1 MELERERRS
10 DVIDQ
15 SVSVLI
21 ISHDVVGPRMAGPGI
36 RYWELAKVLAQ
47 HFQVTLAVPGETS
60 LSTIDVQLW
69 PYDFHRWE
77 SLALAVER
85 ADAIL
90 LCGDMLAWFPALEE
104 AEVPLVVDGYDPHPL
119 ETLELFTG
127 APEQDEK
134 HRERERIL
142 HMQCRAGD
150 FFVCAS
156 ERQRDWW
163 LGLLEATGR
172 INVHTYGEDPSLRRL
187 VDIVPFGLP
196 SSPPRHT
203 QQTLAFKGVWPGI
216 SPADKV
222 VLWGGGLWQ
231 WLDPLSAVRA
241 MARIQ
246 EQRDD
251 VKLVFPGTRHPNME
265 AIPDMPMHQ
274 ATLRLAEELD
284 VLNRCVFFGDWVDY
298 DEWPNYLT
306 ESDVGLSLHFDT
318 VETRLAFRSR
328 VLDYIWAGL
337 PMIATRGDATSEIV
351 SRFGLGKVIDYE
363 RDDDLTA
370 ALLCLLEKPKSDYA
384 AHFERARAELTWE
397 QAAEPL
403 VTFCQHPRRAPDK
416 VDGLRPPPAA
426 WEWWELACSQSV
438 EIDALRA
445 ARAQQ
450 DAETARLRA
459 LVAGYEKGRFI
470 RLMTWLHNL
479 RRRGK

>member
-1 MELERERRS
+1 MELERGRRS

-47 HFQVTLAVPGETS
+47 RFQVTLAVPGETS
-60 LSTIDVQLW
+60 LSTAGVRLW
-69 PYDFHRWE
+69 HYDFHRWP
-77 SLALAVER
+77 SLAPAVER

-90 LCGDMLAWFPALEE
+90 LCGDMLAWFPTLEE
-104 AEVPLVVDGYDPHPL
+104 AKVPLVVDGYDPHPL
-119 ETLELFTG
+119 ETLELFAG

-142 HMQCRAGD
+142 YMQCRAGD

-163 LGLLEATGR
+163 LGLLEAAGR
-172 INVHTYGEDPSLRRL
+172 INVFTYGEDPSLRRL

-203 QQTLAFKGVWPGI
+203 QQSLVCKGVWPGI
-216 SPADKV
+216 DPADKV

-246 EQRDD
+246 ERRDD
-251 VKLVFPGTRHPNME
+251 VKLVFPGTRHPNTE

-274 ATLRLAEELD
+274 AALRLAEELG
-284 VLNRCVFFGDWVDY
+284 VLDRCVFFGDWVPY

-306 ESDVGLSLHFDT
+306 ESDVGLSLHLDT

-328 VLDYIWAGL
+328 VLDC
-337 PMIATRGDATSEIV
+337 R
-351 SRFGLGKVIDYE
+351 
-363 RDDDLTA
+363 
-370 ALLCLLEKPKSDYA
+370 
-384 AHFERARAELTWE
+384 
-397 QAAEPL
+397 
-403 VTFCQHPRRAPDK
+403 
-416 VDGLRPPPAA
+416 
-426 WEWWELACSQSV
+426 
-438 EIDALRA
+438 
-445 ARAQQ
+445 
-450 DAETARLRA
+450 
-459 LVAGYEKGRFI
+459 
-470 RLMTWLHNL
+470 
-479 RRRGK
+479 